1 MALASVEYRCSHLR
15 WCYLQQKVH
24 FFQSH
29 PYAVIPNKL
38 AFPSHHCSISNYTL
52 KIWSYKPSHKHDSN
66 KHQSNALIG
75 ICNHKSDETR
85 SVTHVN
91 KAYLGSWG
99 LWASV
104 SFIPL
109 PLPLPHHSFF
119 LLSSLQLSRRTRK
132 EMLATQATTILIV
145 RSLKVKIVTELTK
158 APNFAQR

>member
-29 PYAVIPNKL
+29 PYAIIPNEL

-52 KIWSYKPSHKHDSN
+52 KIWSYKPSNKHDSN
-66 KHQSNALIG
+66 KHQSNAFV

-109 PLPLPHHSFF
+109 PLPLPHHSFLF
-119 LLSSLQLSRRTRK
+119 ALVPATFSTNTRGNACYAGYNNINLSVHSHKLKKTLSKTY
-132 EMLATQATTILIV
+132 ATCN
-145 RSLKVKIVTELTK
+145 
-158 APNFAQR
+158 P